1 MFVLLIQFL
10 LILAFRSE
18 CSLPY
23 ISYIMDKITKLEGGV
38 SKKEIDF
45 YRKALIKNGQ
55 FLVNKFQQN
64 LVNNIFYKY
73 FGDTVSINSINADD
87 YITLIVIGKRIL
99 LRSGMKILPYIV
111 SSAVVKISTRTGVC
125 KKELMKI
132 EQSEYYSALKRKY
145 NGNEKIMKQIFSLIA
160 TTLSSSFKIIDY
172 DEDNEKAGKYNGKD
186 VVMEND
192 IIIDEMIR
200 FIIAI

>member
-1 MFVLLIQFL
+1 M
-10 LILAFRSE
+10 ILFPYLQKTDEGLALQNDFRAE
-18 CSLPY
+18 V
-23 ISYIMDKITKLEGGV
+23 IMDKITKLEGGV

-111 SSAVVKISTRTGVC
+111 SSAVVKISTRTGIC

>member
-1 MFVLLIQFL
+1 M
-10 LILAFRSE
+10 
-18 CSLPY
+18 
-23 ISYIMDKITKLEGGV
+23 
-38 SKKEIDF
+38 
-45 YRKALIKNGQ
+45 IKNGQ

-111 SSAVVKISTRTGVC
+111 SSAVVKISTRTGIC